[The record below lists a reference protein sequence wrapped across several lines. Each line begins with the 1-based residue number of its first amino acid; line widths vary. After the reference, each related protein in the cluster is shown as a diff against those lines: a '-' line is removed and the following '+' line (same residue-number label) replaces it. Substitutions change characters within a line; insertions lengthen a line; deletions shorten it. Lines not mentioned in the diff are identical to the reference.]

1 MLKLKKRMEYVPSK
15 PKSSLLLDEDM
26 GKRSGEEDT
35 LTPLII
41 YF

>member
-1 MLKLKKRMEYVPSK
+1 MDYVPSK
-15 PKSSLLLDEDM
+15 PKSSLLLDEEDM
-26 GKRSGEEDT
+26 GKRSGEDDT